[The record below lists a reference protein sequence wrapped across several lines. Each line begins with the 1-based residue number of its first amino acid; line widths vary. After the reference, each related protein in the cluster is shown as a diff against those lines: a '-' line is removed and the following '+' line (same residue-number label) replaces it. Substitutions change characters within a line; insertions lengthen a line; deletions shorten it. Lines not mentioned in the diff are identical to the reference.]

1 MVFNMAPI
9 GCYPAFLT
17 ELPHSSS
24 DLDEFGCM
32 KTYSSGVVYY
42 NELLNNSLAEIRKKL
57 HDALIVYVDKHTVT
71 LELFRHPD
79 AHGKLS
85 ETFCNL

>member
-17 ELPHSSS
+17 GFPHSSH

-32 KTYSSGVVYY
+32 KTYNSGVVY
-42 NELLNNSLAEIRKKL
+42 
-57 HDALIVYVDKHTVT
+57 
-71 LELFRHPD
+71 
-79 AHGKLS
+79 
-85 ETFCNL
+85 CNGTTEQQFG